1 MSEMESSFQDKLK
14 MYENLLRTYQE
25 ELDKKSKEAMK
36 LRVDLDLLNTK
47 YTALINK
54 NPKENSN
61 ISKSLQEELQQK
73 NIHLENVKSTLTT
86 LKETLRKAE
95 KKNALL
101 KLEIDKKEDFIKEI
115 LYEKKQIE
123 MNLEEKTLQL
133 KEFSD
138 SEPMIRKK
146 DGNQDKAFSQ
156 VEQELKLSKDINK
169 TLITMLKWKNIE
181 LEQVKNSNNQ
191 SSSEEDYEEKI
202 MKFKAQEKVLLGKL
216 SQQMQD
222 FAKLSNSSL
231 EE

>member
-1 MSEMESSFQDKLK
+1 MESSFQDKLK